1 MEHNRHLAFFR
12 DRRASCRNSSS
23 LKSAVS
29 RLRSAEVAG
38 ARKSSISKDANQA
51 LISYRE
57 AMKYPN
63 ELGLYEFVENFIS
76 ESSESCG
83 SYTYLELR

>member
-1 MEHNRHLAFFR
+1 MQEREAFR
-12 DRRASCRNSSS
+12 TRRGALPRS

-63 ELGLYEFVENFIS
+63 ELGLYEFVENFFLRKICMTKS
-76 ESSESCG
+76 DES
-83 SYTYLELR
+83 

>member
-1 MEHNRHLAFFR
+1 MQEREAFR
-12 DRRASCRNSSS
+12 TRRGALPRS

-57 AMKYPN
+57 TMKYPN
-63 ELGLYEFVENFIS
+63 ELGLYEFVENFILRKICMTKS
-76 ESSESCG
+76 DES
-83 SYTYLELR
+83 